1 MWWLLGGSSFF
12 KLYPST
18 AEDKLKK
25 KKKKKMVETW
35 KETFLRYLSLE
46 AVWDTIFQLAR
57 SPADLGWCGSGG
69 RSRGWSQ
76 RN

>member
-1 MWWLLGGSSFF
+1 M
-12 KLYPST
+12 KLYAST
-18 AEDKLKK
+18 AEDKL

-57 SPADLGWCGSGG
+57 APADMGWCGSGG
-69 RSRGWSQ
+69 LVGGV
-76 RN
+76 NATE